1 VPLNAQD
8 GLEVHQ
14 DSQISGSGSQEASVS
29 KEVQRIK
36 DNHHKKLS
44 IEEREMVQKITKC
57 EGIQS
62 IYSLVETYPT
72 KFKEMLD
79 RLVEDKEDPNDTK
92 SRSKK
97 ELQLAEQLI
106 DQSILKTVFMYFFEL
121 MGIQKVQDLELV
133 LEKLVTYTKE

>member
-1 VPLNAQD
+1 MPLNAQD